1 MLQRPETTR
10 HAFGRGVDQ
19 RSRAAGL
26 SAVELADA
34 VNIPRDRIARILRR
48 DALRLTLREMVA
60 IANALNAAV
69 ADLFVS

>member
-1 MLQRPETTR
+1 MLQRPETMR
-10 HAFGRGVDQ
+10 HAFGRGVDR

-34 VNIPRDRIARILRR
+34 VNIPRDRIARILRG
-48 DALRLTLREMVA
+48 DALRLTLREMFA
-60 IANALNAAV
+60 IADALNAAV